1 MKRRLVLSYVTVA
14 AVILVALE
22 VPLSLVYGR
31 HEHDVANA
39 GAVHDATALASLA
52 DDGVERG
59 STVDLQAVASQYRA
73 GLDGDVE
80 IVGRG
85 GRALVPP
92 RSAGSELSGAAV
104 QRQVLAVLHGGASG
118 VRPVAGV
125 DELLA
130 FAPVGSAD
138 APVGVVVVSASD
150 QRVDQRVHTAA
161 LALLAL
167 AGGVLVAVA
176 GLGLVVARSV
186 TRPLTHLEGAAR
198 RLGGGDLAARA
209 PEREGPAELRALSR
223 EFNSMAARLEELVG
237 SQREFVADA
246 SHQLRSPL
254 TALRLRVENITAE
267 RPSGDAD
274 VDAVLAELD
283 RLSRVVDGLL
293 VLARSDAQR
302 PELAAV
308 DVAAVAADR
317 STAWSALAEEAGIG
331 LRARGTD
338 GGPVFAWFV
347 PGHLEQVL
355 DNLLANA
362 LEATPVGR
370 EVHLSVVRRPGA
382 VEVHVLDEGRGM
394 REEDRRHAFDRFWR
408 GPGARP
414 GAGSGLGLAIV
425 RQLVDAS
432 GAQIELREAPGGGV
446 DAVVSASPAR
456 PPDADR
462 RAGRGEGRAVAPD
475 GQRDVAPARG
485 PSG

>member
-1 MKRRLVLSYVTVA
+1 VKRRLVLSYVTVA

-22 VPLSLVYGR
+22 VPLSLEYGR

-39 GAVHDATALASLA
+39 GVVHDATALASLA
-52 DDGVERG
+52 DDGVERA
-59 STVDLQAVASQYRA
+59 STVDLQAVAAQYRD
-73 GLDGDVE
+73 GLQGDVE
-80 IVGRG
+80 IVGRDG
-85 GRALVPP
+85 VVLVAP
-92 RSAGSELSGAAV
+92 RGADSELSGAAV
-104 QRQVLAVLHGGASG
+104 QRQLLAVLHGGPSG
-118 VRPVAGV
+118 IRAVPGV
-125 DELLA
+125 DELVA

-138 APVGVVVVSASD
+138 APVGAVVVSASD
-150 QRVDQRVHTAA
+150 QRVDQRVHTAS

-176 GLGLVVARSV
+176 GLGLLVARSV
-186 TRPLTHLEGAAR
+186 TRPLTHLGGAAR

-223 EFNSMAARLEELVG
+223 EFNGMAARLEELVG

-254 TALRLRVENITAE
+254 TALRLRVENITAG

-302 PELAAV
+302 PERAVV

-317 STAWSALAEEAGIG
+317 AAAWSALAEEAGTG
-331 LRARGTD
+331 LRAVGTD
-338 GGPVFAWFV
+338 DGPVFAWFV
-347 PGHLEQVL
+347 AGHLEQVL

-362 LEATPVGR
+362 LEATPAGSAVL
-370 EVHLSVVRRPGA
+370 LSVVRKDGA
-382 VEVHVLDEGRGM
+382 VEVHVVDEGNGM

-425 RQLVDAS
+425 RQLADAS
-432 GAQIELREAPGGGV
+432 GAEVELREAPGGGV
-446 DAVVSASPAR
+446 DAVVRASPAR

-462 RAGRGEGRAVAPD
+462 RAGRGTARAAAPD
-475 GQRDVAPARG
+475 GARQAAPARG
-485 PSG
+485 ASR